1 MNNKTYSVF
10 LHKNFTESS
19 LSDTLSP
26 FLNELNIGGVASP
39 VLECNRIDLS
49 HFKYADLSAK
59 FGSTDKYISI
69 NLPHEYILMILS
81 AEECQRAEFGFVH
94 QAQASD
100 EG

>member
-1 MNNKTYSVF
+1 MDKKTYSVF
-10 LHKNFTESS
+10 LHKSFTENSA
-19 LSDTLSP
+19 SDPLSP

-49 HFKYADLSAK
+49 HFKYADLSVR

-81 AEECQRAEFGFVH
+81 AEDSQRVYFGF
-94 QAQASD
+94 APTENND
-100 EG
+100 G